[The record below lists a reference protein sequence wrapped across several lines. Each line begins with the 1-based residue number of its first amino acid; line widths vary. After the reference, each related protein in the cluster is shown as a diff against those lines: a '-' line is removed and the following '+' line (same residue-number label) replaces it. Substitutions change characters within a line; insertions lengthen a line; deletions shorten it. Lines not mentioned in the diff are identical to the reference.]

1 MVVLVVLLLS
11 LLTETEISQSTEH
24 NINTINSHPIVSS
37 TNTPITLSNFVKNRN
52 STLAE
57 IRMQLSSKRVL
68 YAGDDD
74 TVYAASQCR
83 SYLSTDQCVVC
94 FDAGPSQAGQCTA
107 SHGAY
112 VVFDNCF
119 ARYEDFVDFY
129 NKPDVTQDGTGTPF
143 STCGSQLASTTTFT
157 QVVDRLLSDI
167 RNATPK
173 ASNFYVAL
181 TKEIT
186 SEDATVYGIGQCV
199 GNKTVCQT
207 CMNTSYNKSNNCL
220 PSKEGRFFHMGC
232 FARYSKT
239 PLFNQTTDMT
249 PTTDIKGNSSRASI
263 IGGTVA
269 GVAFFI
275 LILVFWLLYR
285 LRKAK
290 KSEEAG
296 LKGAVKYNYQDLQL
310 ATNNFCEENI
320 LGKGG
325 FGEVYKAILDDKNV
339 VAVKK
344 LRVHH
349 ARAQD
354 EFENEVKLISD
365 IRHRNLLGLLG
376 WSSEGSDLLLVL
388 EYMPNGSL
396 DHYLWGAKRGTLNWN
411 QRYEIIFGIARG
423 LAHLHNEFHVK
434 IIHRDIKSSNILLTN
449 DFKPK
454 IADFGLARFQPDDKS
469 HVSTKFAGTLG
480 YTAPEYAL
488 RGLLSDKVD
497 TYSFGVVILE
507 IISGRRSTEVDES
520 SSDFLLEHAWKS
532 YEKKI
537 HMKFID
543 ETLDLKQ
550 YEQEQVMEIIE
561 IALLCTQSPVS
572 KRPTMFEV
580 VLMLQDR
587 QSSGKRQLIRPSF
600 LYNHDTRIHIGSF
613 NK

>member
-1 MVVLVVLLLS
+1 MKLS
-11 LLTETEISQSTEH
+11 T
-24 NINTINSHPIVSS
+24 
-37 TNTPITLSNFVKNRN
+37 
-52 STLAE
+52 
-57 IRMQLSSKRVL
+57 KRVL

-107 SHGAY
+107 GHGAY

-129 NKPDVTQDGTGTPF
+129 NKPDVTEDGTGTPF

-207 CMNTSYNKSNNCL
+207 CMNTAYNKSNNCL

-239 PLFNQTTDMT
+239 PLFNETTDMT
-249 PTTDIKGNSSRASI
+249 ETTDIKGNSSRASI

-269 GVAFFI
+269 GVVFFI

-290 KSEEAG
+290 KTEEAG
-296 LKGAVKYNYQDLQL
+296 LKGAVKYNYHELQL
-310 ATNNFCEENI
+310 ATNNFCEENM

-325 FGEVYKAILDDKNV
+325 FGEVYKAILGDKNV

-388 EYMPNGSL
+388 EYMLNGSL
-396 DHYLWGAKRGTLNWN
+396 DHYLW
-411 QRYEIIFGIARG
+411 
-423 LAHLHNEFHVK
+423 
-434 IIHRDIKSSNILLTN
+434 
-449 DFKPK
+449 
-454 IADFGLARFQPDDKS
+454 DFGLARFQPEDKS
-469 HVSTKFAGTLG
+469 HIISTKFAGTLG